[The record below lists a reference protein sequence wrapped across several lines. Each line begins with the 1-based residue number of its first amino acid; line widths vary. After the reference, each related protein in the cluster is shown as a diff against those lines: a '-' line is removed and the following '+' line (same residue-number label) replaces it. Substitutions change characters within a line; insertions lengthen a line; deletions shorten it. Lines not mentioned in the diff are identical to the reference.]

1 MYVTIAVKQLSV
13 YGPTRLTHSASHG
26 VLITILGWLYFSH
39 GVLITILGWLYFSVQ
54 FLLTWN
60 DLYGFVMDWMV
71 VRIPFQHIAAFMP
84 WVLEIEVVPHR
95 CSPLQ
100 WIGYDQPS
108 FVTDACL
115 ILDNSKF

>member
-26 VLITILGWLYFSH
+26 VLITILGWLYFS
-39 GVLITILGWLYFSVQ
+39 VQ

-60 DLYGFVMDWMV
+60 DLYDFVMDWMV

-84 WVLEIEVVPHR
+84 RVLEIEVVSHR